1 MLYFHISI
9 PDDEWNWNTI
19 DTQNIRFPK
28 SFIWGTA
35 TAAHQVEGN
44 NTNNNWYHW
53 ENQLDDNNKPRI
65 HNGDKSGL
73 AADHWNRYPDDIKL
87 MTKLGVNH
95 YRFSIEWSKIEPE
108 NGKFDQKVIQHYRD
122 FPPQH
127 FEQPC

>member
-1 MLYFHISI
+1 MTVVYFHISF
-9 PDDEWNWNTI
+9 PDDKWNWDTI

-53 ENQLDDNNKPRI
+53 ENQFDESNKPRI

-73 AADHWNRYPDDIKL
+73 AADHWNRYPEDIQLFNLFVLCK
-87 MTKLGVNH
+87 
-95 YRFSIEWSKIEPE
+95 
-108 NGKFDQKVIQHYRD
+108 
-122 FPPQH
+122 
-127 FEQPC
+127 PCLIF